1 MMSYEWHFCYICTI
15 KYIGSYAG
23 YVTSKKLS
31 EKYT

>member
-1 MMSYEWHFCYICTI
+1 MMSYEWHFLVYLHL

>member
-1 MMSYEWHFCYICTI
+1 MNGTFRYICTY

>member
-1 MMSYEWHFCYICTI
+1 MNGTFSYICYV
-15 KYIGSYAG
+15 KYIGNYAG

>member
-1 MMSYEWHFCYICTI
+1 MALFRIFAAI